1 MEHYLANTSLGNVNI
16 NDYTSLGTSTSVN
29 FGQPTGWQIYP
40 TYDEFKQFRKELEET
55 KKINFTKKI
64 LQKEIKMAIGKNK
77 RGLFQVIL
85 VDPKKKEMILNT
97 LVIADTVED
106 VLLEVDAGKVI
117 KEKGLQVS
125 EVDKIVNILGE
136 IRKTRKSKDTGELEI
151 IAEEETK

>member
-1 MEHYLANTSLGNVNI
+1 MQQYLANTSLGNVNV
-16 NDYTSLGTSTSVN
+16 NDYTTKINNQGSTTIS
-29 FGQPTGWQIYP
+29 GWQVYP
-40 TYDEFKQFRKELEET
+40 GYNELLQLRKEIEGAKTSIVE
-55 KKINFTKKI
+55 KR
-64 LQKEIKMAIGKNK
+64 EVKMAIGKNK

-106 VLLEVDAGKVI
+106 VLLEVDAGKII
-117 KEKGLQVS
+117 KDKNLQVS

-151 IAEEETK
+151 ITEEEIK

>member
-1 MEHYLANTSLGNVNI
+1 MKDKMKGGENMEHYLANTSLGNVNI
-16 NDYTSLGTSTSVN
+16 NDYTSLGWKT
-29 FGQPTGWQIYP
+29 YP
-40 TYDEFKQFRKELEET
+40 TYFEESMLPNKT
-55 KKINFTKKI
+55 K
-64 LQKEIKMAIGKNK
+64 KEIKMAIGKNK

-136 IRKTRKSKDTGELEI
+136 IRRTRKSKDTGELEI

>member
-1 MEHYLANTSLGNVNI
+1 MQQYSVNTSLGAINV
-16 NDYTSLGTSTSVN
+16 NDYTTLTTNNQFGIATS
-29 FGQPTGWQIYP
+29 GWQFYSTDNEI
-40 TYDEFKQFRKELEET
+40 QSLKEGT
-55 KKINFTKKI
+55 K
-64 LQKEIKMAIGKNK
+64 KEIKMAIGKNK

-106 VLLEVDAGKVI
+106 VLLEVDAGKII
-117 KEKGLQVS
+117 KEKELQVS

-151 IAEEETK
+151 IIEEETK

>member
-1 MEHYLANTSLGNVNI
+1 MEQYLANTSFGTVSV
-16 NDYTSLGTSTSVN
+16 NDYTSIPFSTLGK
-29 FGQPTGWQIYP
+29 WQVYP
-40 TYDEFKQFRKELEET
+40 TYANIGQIEKSIIE
-55 KKINFTKKI
+55 KKI
-64 LQKEIKMAIGKNK
+64 LPLKKEIKMAIGKNK

-106 VLLEVDAGKVI
+106 VLLEVDAGKTI

-125 EVDKIVNILGE
+125 EVDKIINILGE

-151 IAEEETK
+151 VSEETKE

>member
-1 MEHYLANTSLGNVNI
+1 MQQYLANTSLGNVNV
-16 NDYTSLGTSTSVN
+16 NDYTTKINNQGSTTIS
-29 FGQPTGWQIYP
+29 GWQVYP
-40 TYDEFKQFRKELEET
+40 GYNELPQLRKEIEGAKTSIVE
-55 KKINFTKKI
+55 KR
-64 LQKEIKMAIGKNK
+64 EVKMAIGKNK

-106 VLLEVDAGKVI
+106 VLLEVDAGKII
-117 KEKGLQVS
+117 KDKNLQVS

-151 IAEEETK
+151 ITEEEIK

>member
-1 MEHYLANTSLGNVNI
+1 
-16 NDYTSLGTSTSVN
+16 
-29 FGQPTGWQIYP
+29 
-40 TYDEFKQFRKELEET
+40 
-55 KKINFTKKI
+55 
-64 LQKEIKMAIGKNK
+64 MAIGKNK

-106 VLLEVDAGKVI
+106 VLLEVDAGKII

-151 IAEEETK
+151 IAEEEIK

>member
-1 MEHYLANTSLGNVNI
+1 MKQYLANTTLGNVNV
-16 NDYTSLGTSTSVN
+16 NDYTATMGNTLQTSA
-29 FGQPTGWQIYP
+29 TGWQLYP
-40 TYDEFKQFRKELEET
+40 TYEEFNQLRNELQET
-55 KKINFTKKI
+55 KKSSLNPTKNTK
-64 LQKEIKMAIGKNK
+64 KEIKMAIGKNK

-85 VDPKKKEMILNT
+85 VDPKKKEMIMNT

-106 VLLEVDAGKVI
+106 VLLEVDAGKII

-151 IAEEETK
+151 ITEEIKE

>member
-1 MEHYLANTSLGNVNI
+1 MEQYLANTSLGAVNV
-16 NDYTSLGTSTSVN
+16 NDYTSAGISTGYTSI
-29 FGQPTGWQIYP
+29 QPTGWQVYP
-40 TYDEFKQFRKELEET
+40 NYGELQQIRRELEKKETT
-55 KKINFTKKI
+55 KKEN
-64 LQKEIKMAIGKNK
+64 KMAIGKNK

-106 VLLEVDAGKVI
+106 VLLEVDAGKII

-151 IAEEETK
+151 IAEEEIK